1 MVEKQVELVDDII
14 TFFQKFGASN
24 ELSNRNF
31 DTGDFFSQE
40 YCNFVL
46 DLAKKYG
53 LYDEVEEAKDVNY
66 VINLE
71 DEITDFFREKLIA
84 AFNTNEEQW
93 CSKKEKDVI
102 EQY

>member
-31 DTGDFFSQE
+31 DTGDFFSEE

-53 LYDEVEEAKDVNY
+53 LYDEVEETKDVNY

-84 AFNTNEEQW
+84 AFNTNEE
-93 CSKKEKDVI
+93 
-102 EQY
+102 

>member
-31 DTGDFFSQE
+31 DTGDFFSEE

-53 LYDEVEEAKDVNY
+53 LYDEVEDAKDVNY

-84 AFNTNEEQW
+84 AFNTNEE
-93 CSKKEKDVI
+93 
-102 EQY
+102 

>member
-31 DTGDFFSQE
+31 DTGDFFSEE

-71 DEITDFFREKLIA
+71 DQITDFFREKLIA
-84 AFNTNEEQW
+84 AFNTNEE
-93 CSKKEKDVI
+93 
-102 EQY
+102 

>member
-31 DTGDFFSQE
+31 DTGDFFSEE

-66 VINLE
+66 VVTLE
-71 DEITDFFREKLIA
+71 DELAGFFRGKLNA
-84 AFNTNEEQW
+84 AFNTEDAN
-93 CSKKEKDVI
+93 
-102 EQY
+102 

>member
-14 TFFQKFGASN
+14 TFFQKLGASN

-31 DTGDFFSQE
+31 DTGDFFSEE

-46 DLAKKYG
+46 DLGKKYG
-53 LYDEVEEAKDVNY
+53 LYDEAEEAKDVNY

-71 DEITDFFREKLIA
+71 DDIADFFREKLIVT
-84 AFNTNEEQW
+84 FDV
-93 CSKKEKDVI
+93 KDRK
-102 EQY
+102 